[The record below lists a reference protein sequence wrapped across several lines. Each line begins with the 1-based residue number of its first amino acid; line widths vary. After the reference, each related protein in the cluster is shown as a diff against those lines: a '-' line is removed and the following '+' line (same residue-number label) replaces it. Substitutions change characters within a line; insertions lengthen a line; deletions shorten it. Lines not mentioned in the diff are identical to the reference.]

1 MHTPHDILALVEP
14 KEKETS
20 MRTTLN
26 LSEKLLAEGL
36 KVTHLKTKTELITTA
51 VRELI
56 LKHKLASLKKFKGKI
71 DLKID
76 LDTLRERS

>member
-1 MHTPHDILALVEP
+1 
-14 KEKETS
+14 

-26 LSEKLLAEGL
+26 LPEQIMTEGL
-36 KVTHLKTKTELITTA
+36 KVTHLRTKTELVTTA

-56 LKHKLASLKKFKGKI
+56 RKHKLGALKKFKGAV

-76 LDTLRERS
+76 LNTLRDRA

>member
-1 MHTPHDILALVEP
+1 
-14 KEKETS
+14 

-26 LSEKLLAEGL
+26 LPEQIMTEGL
-36 KVTHLKTKTELITTA
+36 KVTHFKTKTELVTTA

-56 LKHKLASLKKFKGKI
+56 RKYKLGALKKFKGTV

-76 LDTLRERS
+76 LDTLRNRA

>member
-1 MHTPHDILALVEP
+1 
-14 KEKETS
+14 

-26 LSEKLLAEGL
+26 LPEQIIAEGL
-36 KVTHLKTKTELITTA
+36 RVTHFKTKTELITTA

-56 LKHKLASLKKFKGKI
+56 RKHKISSLKKFKGTI

-76 LDTLRERS
+76 LNTLRDRA

>member
-1 MHTPHDILALVEP
+1 
-14 KEKETS
+14 

-36 KVTHLKTKTELITTA
+36 EVTHFKTKTELITAA

-56 LKHKLASLKKFKGKI
+56 RKHKLAALKTFKGKVNLDI
-71 DLKID
+71 P